1 MDTGLMA
8 WLTRWVTPDTIKY
21 GAKAGQFFETF
32 VVSEIIKSLLNAGK
46 STRDLYFYR
55 DADQKEIDLI
65 IQDGRTIYPVEIKMT
80 ARPHKKMASAFS
92 VLESVRA
99 DDIQIGNGAV
109 INLYHKP
116 LLIDRNV
123 LSIPAGYL

>member
-1 MDTGLMA
+1 MIYISK
-8 WLTRWVTPDTIKY
+8 RCRP
-21 GAKAGQFFETF
+21 
-32 VVSEIIKSLLNAGK
+32 
-46 STRDLYFYR
+46 
-55 DADQKEIDLI
+55 KEIDLI

>member
-1 MDTGLMA
+1 
-8 WLTRWVTPDTIKY
+8 
-21 GAKAGQFFETF
+21 
-32 VVSEIIKSLLNAGK
+32 
-46 STRDLYFYR
+46 
-55 DADQKEIDLI
+55 
-65 IQDGRTIYPVEIKMT
+65 MT